1 MIQRVMM
8 INNRRTSVRLENGF
22 WEALDDVARRR
33 DLAVADLISE
43 IDETRGDAPLTGALR
58 VMAVSYF
65 RELLHGTAKP
75 AGGRRRDHY
84 DSRQQDNEGAN
95 RRRHAGHFPE
105 QQPA

>member
-1 MIQRVMM
+1 MIRRVMT
-8 INNRRTSVRLENGF
+8 INGRRTSVRMEKGF

-33 DLAVADLISE
+33 GLAVADLVSE

-65 RELLHGTAKP
+65 RELLHGTARP
-75 AGGRRRDHY
+75 AGGRRGNHY
-84 DSRQQDNEGAN
+84 DSRQQDNERAN
-95 RRRHAGHFPE
+95 HRQHIGHLPE